1 MAKKPRVKNPPKLTK
16 SQQDAI
22 ALTIAARTE
31 KGMKA
36 FVVAGAEVLQTRH
49 GWTQEQT
56 AAWATETVQLG
67 AKYLK
72 LDSEGKLETE

>member
-1 MAKKPRVKNPPKLTK
+1 MKKKTSKPPKLTK

-22 ALTIAARTE
+22 AITIAARTE

-36 FVVAGAEVLQTRH
+36 FVVAGAEVLQSRY
-49 GWTQEQT
+49 GWTQDQT

-67 AKYLK
+67 TKYLR
-72 LDSEGKLETE
+72 LDGEQLEVQ